1 MVAKASFFLP
11 GSYGFSPSLPPP
23 PLKKKVSLYDL
34 SNRVTRVKNDGW
46 EGG

>member
-11 GSYGFSPSLPPP
+11 GSYGFSPSLPP

-34 SNRVTRVKNDGW
+34 SNRVTRVKNDGR